1 MKKIIE
7 NAGLELD
14 EDKLKDKNVGLDVK
28 TKEYKDLIKAG
39 IIDSYASIDQSLK
52 NSSSIASNY
61 LRAYILIKK
70 D

>member
-1 MKKIIE
+1 
-7 NAGLELD
+7 LSLD
-14 EDKLKDKNVGLDVK
+14 ESKIKDSNVGLDVK
-28 TKEYKDLIKAG
+28 TKEYVNLIKAG
-39 IIDSYASIDQSLK
+39 IIDSYASIDHSLK